1 MHQLSETVTRKFND
15 VIELSDWSIQTDTG
29 WQPLIDIK
37 QTIEYQVYILTLENG
52 VSMGCADTH
61 IIFDHNMEEV
71 FVKDLSP
78 GDSIQ
83 TVDGLQ
89 IVKSVVA
96 TGIHEEMYDVGVDSP
111 DHRFYSNGILSHNTT
126 TASGYLLW
134 YAMFTDDS
142 TVLIAAH
149 KYTGA
154 QEIMSRI
161 RYAYETCP
169 DFIRGG
175 VTSYNKQSMEFENGS
190 RIIAQTTTET
200 TGRGLSVSLLYC
212 LDGESSI
219 VKIRDKTTLKEEDI
233 TLTELYTKLY
243 NPTNIISE

>member
-1 MHQLSETVTRKFND
+1 MHKLSDTITRKFKD
-15 VIELSDWSIQTDTG
+15 VIELSDWSIKTDSG
-29 WQPLIDIK
+29 WHPLVDIK

-52 VSMGCADTH
+52 ITMGCADTH
-61 IIFDHNMEEV
+61 VVFNDTMTEV
-71 FVKDLSP
+71 FVQDLNP
-78 GDSIQ
+78 GDLIQ

-89 IVKSVVA
+89 IVKSVLA
-96 TGIHEEMYDVGVDSP
+96 TGIYEEMYDVGVDSD
-111 DHRFYSNGILSHNTT
+111 DHRFYSNDILSHNTT
-126 TASGYLLW
+126 TAAGYLLW
-134 YAMFTDDS
+134 YSMFIDDS
-142 TVLIAAH
+142 TILIAAH

-219 VKIRDKTTLKEEDI
+219 VKIRDKTTLQEEDI
-233 TLTELYTKLY
+233 TLTDLYTRLY
-243 NPTNIISE
+243 NPAKIISE